1 MRPQA
6 SDELAARL
14 RRINT
19 LAGFLF
25 MIFIAAAALGIA
37 AGAGFMNML

>member
-6 SDELAARL
+6 SDELASRL
-14 RRINT
+14 RRINA

-25 MIFIAAAALGIA
+25 LIFIAAAALGIA
-37 AGAGFMNML
+37 VGAGFLDTL